1 MEVRVTDAWEADA
14 FCCVECLECEGEEE
28 FLDCEGVESLDI
40 GFCAWDSS
48 FLVEAFAIL

>member
-1 MEVRVTDAWEADA
+1 MEVCVVDAREADT
-14 FCCVECLECEGEEE
+14 FCGAECFEWEE